1 MADSIEAAHEAIQG
15 QSMSDQEIAEYIE
28 SIPDEVLESMTF
40 SVPWQEDVDISRHLK
55 DEDGFSIIPKA
66 DADKLSYSFRLF
78 QQECWNKFIDNPH
91 INTSVRDMVGRL
103 TGYGFDVDSD
113 FKEVSR
119 AIQNITVDPRN
130 RLYSLLPKYVARSRI
145 EGELFLV
152 LTVHK
157 NGFVEVDFRDPG
169 TLGTGGNKSSG
180 IIFHPRKPTM
190 PLVYMFDYTDGN
202 GSKVEEQIPSIYLAY
217 YPSLLNQIKKNKD
230 FSKTKLD
237 ENHSRAK
244 SYSTL
249 GGYYRFVISW
259 DLSFLT
265 ARNVSHLRTTL
276 KWVNHYENLKQYEID
291 HKKSAGAYLWAFK
304 ITDARAYKT
313 WLRMTEE
320 ERKATGIMDKKKPGG
335 SVVLPPGMELEVHNP
350 NLTSINEQDTDILH
364 MITSGLNQPED
375 VVTGSPSGKTYGA
388 IQASRGP
395 MSDRTLDEMAYFERF
410 LRWDFWRPIFYLMGE
425 VGAFKKYF
433 RVLEVTDFNENQ
445 EPVKEYVNRAPWE
458 LVEITFPH
466 SEVSDY
472 ESRAN
477 AFMGVKHGSLNR
489 NLGIPN
495 AEIARKM
502 GFGNYRKLRLK
513 KATEDL
519 RFPELQPE
527 VDQES
532 RQEKEEGEPK
542 KRSKPTSTDKDGEE

>member
-1 MADSIEAAHEAIQG
+1 
-15 QSMSDQEIAEYIE
+15 
-28 SIPDEVLESMTF
+28 
-40 SVPWQEDVDISRHLK
+40 
-55 DEDGFSIIPKA
+55 
-66 DADKLSYSFRLF
+66 
-78 QQECWNKFIDNPH
+78 
-91 INTSVRDMVGRL
+91 
-103 TGYGFDVDSD
+103 
-113 FKEVSR
+113 
-119 AIQNITVDPRN
+119 
-130 RLYSLLPKYVARSRI
+130 
-145 EGELFLV
+145 
-152 LTVHK
+152 
-157 NGFVEVDFRDPG
+157 
-169 TLGTGGNKSSG
+169 
-180 IIFHPRKPTM
+180 
-190 PLVYMFDYTDGN
+190 
-202 GSKVEEQIPSIYLAY
+202 
-217 YPSLLNQIKKNKD
+217 
-230 FSKTKLD
+230 
-237 ENHSRAK
+237 
-244 SYSTL
+244 
-249 GGYYRFVISW
+249 
-259 DLSFLT
+259 
-265 ARNVSHLRTTL
+265 
-276 KWVNHYENLKQYEID
+276 
-291 HKKSAGAYLWAFK
+291 
-304 ITDARAYKT
+304 
-313 WLRMTEE
+313 
-320 ERKATGIMDKKKPGG
+320 
-335 SVVLPPGMELEVHNP
+335 MELEVHNP

-433 RVLEVTDFNENQ
+433 RVLEVTDFSEDQ
-445 EPVKEYVNRAPWE
+445 EPVKEHVNRAPWE